1 MMVSFWTHRTFDQLS
16 WNRGISFYMFTYLDE
31 TTVAIDLEFL
41 IKKVLESMHFI
52 LFTALFPWNQ
62 KSPEA

>member
-1 MMVSFWTHRTFDQLS
+1 
-16 WNRGISFYMFTYLDE
+16 MFTYLEE

-52 LFTALFPWNQ
+52 LFTALFP
-62 KSPEA
+62 

>member
-1 MMVSFWTHRTFDQLS
+1 MENDGLVLDPHGQSLETVA
-16 WNRGISFYMFTYLDE
+16 SFYVYLEE

-52 LFTALFPWNQ
+52 LFTALFP
-62 KSPEA
+62 